1 MDHPLTS
8 LGPAFTASRVVTLA
22 DLPEEDREKFMKFFV
37 EQKIAFFHD
46 SDGSYVA
53 NIRMY
58 DPNVVDLAPKVRMA
72 TVKRHAAACMQ
83 PPFSLIRHRRN
94 LVRIRKPRLP
104 VLPTILVVLSQACP
118 FETQHRSIG
127 RMVGSPPTSR

>member
-72 TVKRHAAACMQ
+72 TVKMQSQRACN
-83 PPFSLIRHRRN
+83 PPSHLFA
-94 LVRIRKPRLP
+94 
-104 VLPTILVVLSQACP
+104 T
-118 FETQHRSIG
+118 EG
-127 RMVGSPPTSR
+127 TS